1 MRRLLVVTAA
11 VAGLALIWAPVS
23 AGPLAVEDRQ
33 QVSGASP
40 FGPGGTCGDVAA
52 GGVLFVDSEVEPYV
66 DVNPT
71 DPSNL
76 IAVWQQDRWSNGG
89 ARGNVA
95 GVSHDG
101 GASWS
106 VVPFPDVTTCPGG
119 DFDRASD
126 PWVSFGPDGTAYAM
140 HLVTDAAPPAGKPGG
155 FGDNGMM
162 VQTSTDGGT
171 TWSTPVLLASSAAGG
186 DLHDK
191 NSITADPTRPGY
203 AYAVWDLLDLPEGA
217 AINPQRGTF
226 GGGLGFTGRSLV
238 SRTTDGGLTW
248 SAPRRLYNPG
258 GVNQTIGNQI
268 VVQPDGRLVD
278 VFNEILNF
286 RNDDRDLQF
295 DFNLALKFS
304 PDAGETWLPHGRP
317 VRFGDMLPRTLFTPF
332 PFVGVYLPDATGA
345 ETLAGENAV
354 RTADLIP
361 EVAVDPGNGNLY
373 VVWQDARFTLPG
385 ATSPVDI
392 VDEIAFTMSRDGGF
406 TWTTPVKIN
415 QTPTGLSLGRRQAF
429 VPMVRVL
436 DDGTVAVSH
445 YDFRHDTDAD
455 GISATDLFVVHC
467 HPATTACAAG
477 PTGWEEVRVTET
489 SFDLAQAPFANGFF
503 LGDYVGLGTDG
514 TDLLSVHTVTGG
526 QGPSD
531 EWFARV
537 TVGP

>member
-1 MRRLLVVTAA
+1 MHRMVVVMAA
-11 VAGLALIWAPVS
+11 VAGLALVWVPVS
-23 AGPLAVEDRQ
+23 AGPLAVEDRRQ
-33 QVSGASP
+33 ISGSSP
-40 FGPGGTCGDVAA
+40 FGPAEACGNVTA
-52 GGVLFVDSEVEPYV
+52 GGVLFADSEVEPYV

-71 DPSNL
+71 STDNL

-89 ARGNVA
+89 ARGNAA
-95 GVSHDG
+95 GVSYDG
-101 GASWS
+101 GESWTI
-106 VVPFPDVTTCPGG
+106 VPFPDVTTCTGG

-126 PWVSFGPDGTAYAM
+126 PWISFGPDGTAYAM
-140 HLVTDAAPPAGKPGG
+140 HLVTDAEPLANKPGG
-155 FGDNGMM
+155 FGNNGMM

-171 TWSTPVLLASSAAGG
+171 TWSTPVLLALSDRGG

-217 AINPQRGTF
+217 AINPARGTF
-226 GGGLGFTGRSLV
+226 GGGLGFKGKSLV
-238 SRTTDGGLTW
+238 SRTVDGGLTW
-248 SAPRRLYNPG
+248 SAPRPLYNPG

-268 VVQPDGRLVD
+268 VVQPDGRLVN

-286 RNDDRDLQF
+286 RNDDRDAPF

-332 PFVGVYLPDATGA
+332 PFVGVYLPDAEGE

-354 RTADLIP
+354 RAADVIP
-361 EVAVDPGNGNLY
+361 EVAVDPGNGTLY
-373 VVWQDARFTLPG
+373 VVWQDARFSLPE
-385 ATSPVDI
+385 ANSMEEL
-392 VDEIAFTMSRDGGF
+392 VDEIAFTMSSDGGF
-406 TWTTPVKIN
+406 TWSTPVKVN
-415 QTPTGLSLGRRQAF
+415 QTPTDLPLGRRQAF

-436 DDGTVAVSH
+436 DDGTVAVSY

-455 GISATDLFVVHC
+455 GISATDLFVAHC
-467 HPATTACAAG
+467 HPATTACTAPGA
-477 PTGWEEVRVTET
+477 WEEVRVTET
-489 SFDLAQAPFANGFF
+489 SFDLAQAPFARGYF
-503 LGDYVGLGTDG
+503 LGDYIGLGTDG
-514 TDLLSVHTVTGG
+514 TDLLPVFTTTGG

-537 TVGP
+537 SVGP